1 MGKRRANGEGSIRKR
16 ENGLWEGRMKINGI
30 PKSVYGKTQAEV
42 RVKLTEIRNALD
54 NDEYFEPTDTTLKE
68 WLELWQEEYLED
80 VKQSTAD
87 RYKSCIRMHIIPAL
101 GENRL
106 LDLRS
111 SMIQKFLNNCK
122 RTSGLSEKSVKN
134 IRLVLH
140 KALEQAVEDEQIK
153 KNPCDKAK
161 VPSYDEPPKEM
172 RPLKDNEVSA
182 FLNAIIGHPLE
193 SLFYVATFT
202 GMRESEIIGLSWDC
216 IDFERGTI
224 HLYRQLKKTRGKGG
238 QYVFTSLKN
247 KQARTFG
254 VPQNV
259 LDTLRRVK
267 IKQAEW
273 KLKAGSS
280 WNNKDNLVFTDQL
293 GKHIATH
300 TVWRQFKVKVEEI
313 GIPEMRFHDLRHP
326 DVKQATKN
334 NEHFIRISKSQ
345 ENRYTIADTLSS
357 VSISE
362 SILEGGFDFYPVIMK
377 NMNFAD
383 SALR

>member
-1 MGKRRANGEGSIRKR
+1 M
-16 ENGLWEGRMKINGI
+16 EGRFVDYAKYPG
-30 PKSVYGKTQAEV
+30 QAFIRGGRLFYFKRAELSIALKDHVNFFGVAVTVEV
-42 RVKLTEIRNALD
+42 EIGLQTRILVAFHD
-54 NDEYFEPTDTTLKE
+54 F
-68 WLELWQEEYLED
+68 
-80 VKQSTAD
+80 
-87 RYKSCIRMHIIPAL
+87 RY
-101 GENRL
+101 
-106 LDLRS
+106 D
-111 SMIQKFLNNCK
+111 
-122 RTSGLSEKSVKN
+122 
-134 IRLVLH
+134 
-140 KALEQAVEDEQIK
+140 D
-153 KNPCDKAK
+153 
-161 VPSYDEPPKEM
+161 PPKEM

-300 TVWRQFKVKVEEI
+300 TVWRQFKVKAKEI
-313 GIPEMRFHDLRHP
+313 GIPEMRFHDLRHSYATLALQNGV
-326 DVKQATKN
+326 DVKTVSSNLGHATTAFTMDRYGHVTETMMKDSADKMQR
-334 NEHFIRISKSQ
+334 FI
-345 ENRYTIADTLSS
+345 
-357 VSISE
+357 E
-362 SILEGGFDFYPVIMK
+362 SI
-377 NMNFAD
+377 
-383 SALR
+383 